1 MTCCSST
8 PSRSAWRACCSGAAT
23 LMVSLIGAAGFPVW
37 AADGHGA
44 SAAPVAAKSGA
55 PDLSVDE
62 LRGRLAARMA
72 EVKPAHESSPS
83 ASKSAHGAS
92 PRVSTRAAHA
102 TPTRVAKAEP
112 KSGHDREVP
121 QGKEAHGATSGHA
134 GAHWGYGAEGSP
146 AAWGALKPEYLMC
159 GIGTR
164 QSPIDIR
171 AGIRVDLAPIEFDY
185 RPSGF
190 NVIDNGHTVQANI
203 GYGNAITVNG
213 HRYDLVQFHFHR
225 PSEER
230 VNGRAFDMVIHM
242 VHKDV
247 EGHLAV
253 VAVLLEQGGAHP
265 IIQQVWNSLP
275 LEKNQEMT
283 APAPTDPAAL
293 LPSDRRYYTYMG
305 SLTTPP
311 CTEGVLWLVLKQPVQ
326 VSPEQL
332 GIFARL
338 YPMNARPVQ
347 PLAGRMIKESN

>member
-1 MTCCSST
+1 MIST
-8 PSRSAWRACCSGAAT
+8 TRPIPTRRACASAILTLMASVLCVASGAVRAAEAHGEPPAAT
-23 LMVSLIGAAGFPVW
+23 KVSAKA
-37 AADGHGA
+37 
-44 SAAPVAAKSGA
+44 AAPDMPLEA
-55 PDLSVDE
+55 

-72 EVKPAHESSPS
+72 EVKPTGGAPAAQSRSSHD
-83 ASKSAHGAS
+83 ASSKPHARTGHGAA
-92 PRVSTRAAHA
+92 PRAVKHA
-102 TPTRVAKAEP
+102 SRSVE
-112 KSGHDREVP
+112 HDREAP
-121 QGKEAHGATSGHA
+121 AAKDEHAAASGHS
-134 GAHWGYGAEGSP
+134 AHWGYGSEGAP

-159 GIGTR
+159 GIGNR

-171 AGIRVDLAPIEFDY
+171 GGFRVDLTPIEFDY
-185 RPSGF
+185 RPTGF
-190 NVIDNGHTVQANI
+190 NVIDNGHTVQANV

-213 HRYDLVQFHFHR
+213 RRYDLVQFHFHR

-265 IIQQVWNSLP
+265 VIQQVWNSLP